1 MICGSGAAG
10 CEVETDCS
18 GATIRS
24 LSEDFCIYDDFG
36 IITSVSNHFR
46 LFELLECKLNKNYI

>member
-24 LSEDFCIYDDFG
+24 VSEDFRIYDDLG
-36 IITSVSNHFR
+36 ITSNLSDY
-46 LFELLECKLNKNYI
+46 LSC